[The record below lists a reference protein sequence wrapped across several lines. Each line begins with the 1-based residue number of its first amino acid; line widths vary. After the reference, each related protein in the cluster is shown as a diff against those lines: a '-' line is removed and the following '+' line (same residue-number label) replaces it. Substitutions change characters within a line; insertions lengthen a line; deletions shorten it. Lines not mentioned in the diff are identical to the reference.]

1 MSQDEQHLNLLS
13 LFHYIFGAMIA
24 LFACF
29 PLIHV
34 AVGILMLSGMLDGED
49 APPRALG
56 LLLVLLPAVFIFA
69 GWVLAALVIVA
80 GRKLRRRA
88 SRMFCMVVAGSSAC
102 SCHSARCWACSPSW
116 CFRGSRSGS
125 FLNRAEMPPQC
136 PDPAALAISPPERPM
151 KSRARPCYYPRA

>member
-88 SRMFCMVVAGSSAC
+88 SRMFCMVVAGVEC
-102 SCHSARCWACSPSW
+102 M
-116 CFRGSRSGS
+116 FMLFGTVLGVFTILVLSRESVRELFESGGD
-125 FLNRAEMPPQC
+125 APAMP
-136 PDPAALAISPPERPM
+136 
-151 KSRARPCYYPRA
+151 